1 MRRLATRIEG
11 LVLLEPSI
19 VGDPRGFFVETYRVD
34 VWRSVG
40 VDADFVQDNHSRSV
54 RDTIRGLHYQAGRGQ
69 PKLVRCARGSIVD
82 VALDIRPGSAT
93 FGQFEIFELDD
104 ERHRQLFVPAGFAH
118 GFCATSDVADVTYK
132 VGTYYEP
139 TSERGIAWDDPE
151 LAIPWPTSRPIVS
164 ARDQRNP
171 TFREV
176 RDSLGT

>member
-1 MRRLATRIEG
+1 MRRLATRLEG

-54 RDTIRGLHYQAGRGQ
+54 RDTIRGLHYQAGGGQ

-93 FGQFEIFELDD
+93 FGEFEMFELDD

-118 GFCATSDVADVTYK
+118 GFCATSDIADVTYK
-132 VGTYYEP
+132 VGTYYVADDGP
-139 TSERGIAWDDPE
+139 VVPCSQGRRG
-151 LAIPWPTSRPIVS
+151 L
-164 ARDQRNP
+164 
-171 TFREV
+171 
-176 RDSLGT
+176 